1 MIGAPELVIIAIAA
15 GVFFFGKNQMLDWA
29 KTMGEAKKAFKDGL
43 DEQKKIAETV
53 SEEAGLKPK
62 QEKAQEKKG
71 NLKKKAGKAS

>member
-1 MIGAPELVIIAIAA
+1 MIGAPELVIIAIAV
-15 GVFFFGKNQMLDWA
+15 GIFFFGKNQMLDWA

-62 QEKAQEKKG
+62 QKNQTKG
-71 NLKKKAGKAS
+71 KESKI